1 MNKVRL
7 VIKKNESIVEYDF
20 NKIRNAVM
28 KAAERANVKLYGE
41 FWESFKEKVESYLD
55 SFPTTLRSAGDDVV
69 MTYTVHDLHVLV
81 EQALKD
87 VAPDVYRSYSQ
98 YRDYKTT
105 FVKTMDELFKK
116 TQATLYLGDRENAN
130 FDSTLA
136 STKGSLIRG
145 YLTKELYKQ
154 FILSKSE
161 LQAIEDGYIYI
172 HDLRDLMFNTI
183 NCCLF
188 DMETVLKGG
197 FTMSSIEY
205 VEPKSVLSA
214 LQVIGDITL
223 SATAQQFGGFTIPEI
238 DKTLI
243 PYVKRSYKNHMDDMV
258 KYQIPLSHSTYAWD
272 KVKEELKQGFQ
283 SLEMKLNTVPCSRGD
298 YAFTTLSFGNMD
310 LTNPEDNFIQ
320 KMICEAI
327 LDVRM
332 QGQGKKAKP
341 VVFPKLVYLH
351 SKKNHEKNELQRE
364 VFEKAIECN
373 TKAMYPDY
381 LDIDQHGAV
390 ADAYNRSGKVISP
403 MGCRAYLSPAYD
415 DNGEEFYVGRANIG
429 AVSLN
434 LPMIWMKAKE
444 EGKDFFEVLEHYL
457 EMIRQIHIKRYQTL
471 AETPVSTNPLA
482 FTQGGLYKGFKD
494 PSDVI
499 GDEIVRK
506 FTASFGITALNEL
519 HQLVFDKPLH
529 EGNDDFISVVLEFIE
544 KKLAA
549 YKEEDGYL
557 YAMYGTP
564 AESLCGTQLQQFR
577 EKYGVIKGVSDKE
590 YFTNS
595 FHMHVGA
602 ELTPFEKQDKEF
614 SFFHHCNGGHIQY
627 IRLPNKNNAKAIKAM
642 VERGMGKGF
651 YQGINF
657 DLAIC
662 ENCGHRPDGD
672 VENCPECGSHDI
684 SVINRVCGYLSFS
697 KLKGDTRMNASK
709 MAEIR
714 DRVSM

>member
-1 MNKVRL
+1 MNKIRL
-7 VIKKNESIVEYDF
+7 VIKKDESIVKYDF
-20 NKIRNAVM
+20 NKIRAAVI

-41 FWESFKEKVESYLD
+41 FWKPFQERVESYLD
-55 SFPTTLRSAGDDVV
+55 EYPTESRVAGDDVV
-69 MTYTVHDLHVLV
+69 LTYTVHDLHVLV

-87 VAPDVYRSYSQ
+87 VLPEVHRSYSQ
-98 YRDYKTT
+98 YRNYKTT

-320 KMICEAI
+320 KMICDTI
-327 LDVRM
+327 LEVRM

-351 SKKNHEKNELQRE
+351 SKKNHEENELQRE

-381 LDIDQHGAV
+381 LDIDQEGAV
-390 ADAYNRSGKVISP
+390 ADAYIRSGKVISP

-457 EMIRQIHIKRYQTL
+457 EVIRQIHIKRYKVL

-494 PSDVI
+494 PDDVI
-499 GDEIVRK
+499 GEEIVSK

-519 HQLVFDKPLH
+519 HQLAIGSQLH
-529 EGNDDFISVVLEFIE
+529 EGADDFVKEVLLFIE
-544 KKLAA
+544 KKVGEF
-549 YKEEDGYL
+549 KEKDGYL
-557 YAMYGTP
+557 YALYGTP
-564 AESLCGTQLQQFR
+564 AESLCGTQLKQFR
-577 EKYGVIKGVSDKE
+577 AKYGIIKGVSDRE

-595 FHMHVGA
+595 FHMHVSA
-602 ELTPFEKQDKEF
+602 DITPFEKQDMEHDY
-614 SFFHHCNGGHIQY
+614 FHHCNGGHIVY
-627 IRLPNKNNAKAIKAM
+627 CRMPNKNNVEAIKSM
-642 VERGMGKGF
+642 VKRGMNKGF
-651 YQGINF
+651 YQGVNF

-662 ENCGHRPDGD
+662 ENCGYRPDGD
-672 VENCPECGSHDI
+672 VDSCPECGSHDV
-684 SVINRVCGYLSFS
+684 SVINRTCGYLSFS
-697 KLKGDTRMNASK
+697 KIKGDTRMNDAK

-714 DRVSM
+714 DRKSM